1 MSQENRPVNR
11 ITVIGAGTM
20 GSQIAMVAALSG
32 VSASLVDI
40 KQEQLDVAK
49 EQLWSRV
56 DRDVHKGRRS
66 LEDVN
71 AAKARLN
78 FTTDL
83 EAAVAASDF
92 VIEAAIE
99 DLKIKRELFATL
111 DRIAPP
117 HAILATNSSNIV
129 SSRVADA
136 TSRPDRVCNMHFF
149 NPALVMECVEIIPH
163 AQTSEKTVDIAAG
176 LAESFGK
183 RVVKL
188 NKEVPGF
195 IANRLLNAIRREAL
209 ELYEDGVASAEDI
222 DLAAKTALRHPMGPF
237 ELMDLVGIDVVY
249 LIRMAEYEQTADPES
264 LPAQSVKK
272 LYEEGSFGRKTGKG
286 WYSYSN

>member
-1 MSQENRPVNR
+1 MSQENRPVSR

-32 VSASLVDI
+32 ISASLVDI
-40 KQEQLDVAK
+40 KQEQLDLAR

-56 DRDVHKGRRS
+56 DRDVQKGRRS

-71 AAKARLN
+71 GAKARLN

-163 AQTSEKTVDIAAG
+163 AQTSEETVDIAAE

-264 LPAQSVKK
+264 LPAESVKK